1 MEYPGPHST
10 SVENI
15 FFNWFSFFFF
25 FFSGKRWQN
34 VFHTDHYFLFFA
46 QTVKASSSSS
56 VPQQK
61 CWCEK
66 WIYVVHLRGGCY
78 VKNGGQIIKRWDR
91 WPFFF
96 LSFFHSIFFSLPDG
110 RNYNEKFSLRD
121 VEKQFFISKLRKRKK
136 DKTKV
141 FCKMICSLHVADDIW
156 IGEN

>member
-1 MEYPGPHST
+1 MECPGPHST

-25 FFSGKRWQN
+25 FFSGIRWQN

-96 LSFFHSIFFSLPDG
+96 SFFLSLYLFFAPGWTKLQRKIFI
-110 RNYNEKFSLRD
+110 KAC
-121 VEKQFFISKLRKRKK
+121 RKTILHIKIKK
-136 DKTKV
+136 T
-141 FCKMICSLHVADDIW
+141 
-156 IGEN
+156 